1 MFRPNYWK
9 YNISIHR
16 ILKIGIFLPFF
27 IISSSSAQAQQ
38 ELPFP
43 VHQFQLK
50 NGLQAIIS
58 EDNSLPIVSVVVAYD
73 VGSINEQQ
81 GKTGLAY
88 LMENLMFQGSK
99 NVSRMQHILYINR
112 IGGTL
117 NAATT
122 EEKTIFFQ
130 TVPSNQLAL
139 VLWLESDRMKYLE
152 IKESNIER
160 VKDSLFEEIQ
170 HRKATDPYLESSFVF
185 DRLIY
190 PNFAYSHPVIGI
202 RDDLREI
209 SIEDIKNF
217 YSTFYVPNNAVLCV
231 VGNIKR
237 KRTEELIRRYFE
249 SIPKRKEIPPSSPS
263 FEPEQKKSVSE
274 TLEDFIAPLPGFH
287 LGYRVTPR
295 HPGDFY
301 TLSIL
306 EYVLLRGKSSR
317 LHKRLYKREHIVF
330 DYSGGIERRKDFA
343 AFKLFV
349 LCNNEIMVE
358 RSLRAILSEINRIK
372 SMHLSEKELTKS
384 KNMFKMEYIRQYST
398 SLARALF
405 LTDFFLSHG
414 TLDQLPSDLNRY
426 LSVSVIDIISV
437 VNRYFTSDNRIL
449 LNIKIK

>member
-1 MFRPNYWK
+1 MFMRSLLKNKVYIRSVIFVW
-9 YNISIHR
+9 SF
-16 ILKIGIFLPFF
+16 ILLF
-27 IISSSSAQAQQ
+27 IIFSSQAQAQA

-43 VHQFQLK
+43 IYHFQLK
-50 NGLQAIIS
+50 NGLQVILS
-58 EDNSLPIVSVVVAYD
+58 EDNSLPIVSVVMAYN

-117 NAATT
+117 NAVTS

-152 IKESNIER
+152 IKESNVER
-160 VKDSLFEEIQ
+160 VKDSLVEEIQ
-170 HRKATDPYLESSFVF
+170 HRKTTDPYLESSFAF

-190 PNFAYSHPVIGI
+190 PNFAYSHPVIGS
-202 RDDLREI
+202 REDLREI
-209 SIEDIKNF
+209 TIEDIKDF

-237 KRTEELIRRYFE
+237 KRAEELIRKYFE
-249 SIPKRKEIPPSSPS
+249 SILEGKEIPSPPPL
-263 FEPEQKKSVSE
+263 EPDQKKSVSY
-274 TLEDFIAPLPGFH
+274 THEDSIAPLPGFH
-287 LGYRVTPR
+287 LGYRVVPR

-301 TLSIL
+301 SLSIL
-306 EYVLLRGKSSR
+306 NYVLLRGKSSR
-317 LHKRLYKREHIVF
+317 LHKRLYKRERIVF
-330 DYSGGIERRKDFA
+330 DYSGGIEKRKDIA

-358 RSLRAILSEINRIK
+358 RSLRATLSEINRLK
-372 SMHLSEKELTKS
+372 STHLSEKELTKS
-384 KNMFKMEYIRQYST
+384 KNMFKMDYIRQYAT
-398 SLARALF
+398 FLERALF
-405 LTDFFLSHG
+405 LTDAFLARQTMDH
-414 TLDQLPSDLNRY
+414 LPSELNRY
-426 LSVSVIDIISV
+426 LQVSTTDIIGV

>member
-1 MFRPNYWK
+1 MVKLSHWK
-9 YNISIHR
+9 YKISIRR
-16 ILKIGIFLPFF
+16 ILIIGIFLLLF
-27 IISSSSAQAQQ
+27 ITFSPQAQAQQ

-43 VHQFQLK
+43 VHHFQLK
-50 NGLQAIIS
+50 NGLQVIIS
-58 EDNSLPIVSVVVAYD
+58 EDNSLPIVSVVVAYN

-130 TVPSNQLAL
+130 TVPSNQFAL

-152 IKESNIER
+152 IKESNLER
-160 VKDSLFEEIQ
+160 VKDSLLEEIQ
-170 HRKATDPYLESSFVF
+170 HRKATDPYLESSFAF

-190 PNFAYSHPVIGI
+190 PNFSYSHPVIGS
-202 RDDLREI
+202 RDDLGEI
-209 SIEDIKNF
+209 TIEDIRNF

-237 KRTEELIRRYFE
+237 KRAEELIRKYFE
-249 SIPKRKEIPPSSPS
+249 SIPKGKEILPSPPLESV
-263 FEPEQKKSVSE
+263 KKQSVTE
-274 TLEDFIAPLPGFH
+274 TLEDTIAPLPGFH
-287 LGYRVTPR
+287 LGYRVAPR
-295 HPGDFY
+295 HKGDFY
-301 TLSIL
+301 SLSIL

-317 LHKRLYKREHIVF
+317 LHKRLYERERIVF
-330 DYSGGIERRKDFA
+330 NYSGGIERRKDFA
-343 AFKLFV
+343 AFKFFV

-358 RSLRAILSEINRIK
+358 RSLRAILSEINRLK
-372 SMHLSEKELTKS
+372 SIRLSAKEITKS

-398 SLARALF
+398 SLERALF
-405 LTDFFLSHG
+405 LINLFLSHG
-414 TLDQLPSDLNRY
+414 TLDRLPIELNRY
-426 LSVSVIDIISV
+426 LRVSVNDIIGV
-437 VNRYFTSDNRIL
+437 ANRYFTSENRIL